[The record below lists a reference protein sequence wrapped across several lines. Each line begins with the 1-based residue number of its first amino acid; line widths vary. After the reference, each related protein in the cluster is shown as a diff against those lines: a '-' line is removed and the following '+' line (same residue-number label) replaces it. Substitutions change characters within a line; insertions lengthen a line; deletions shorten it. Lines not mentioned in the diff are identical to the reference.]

1 MSSSNRAHLAQTLLH
16 HQNSY
21 LASYFGYAERKLLE
35 NDDQIL
41 ACKVLTSLRCAVSES
56 CNMVFN
62 SEGARDKGNH
72 GRMGIVLEKSR
83 RLICERK
90 FSELM
95 LAWSNKCNLATSKS
109 TAFCGNRHQAF
120 ISYA

>member
-1 MSSSNRAHLAQTLLH
+1 MTLADH
-16 HQNSY
+16 I
-21 LASYFGYAERKLLE
+21 KLKLRTSGANPAAPPKLVLGFIFRLCREKMLE

-56 CNMVFN
+56 CNMAFN

-95 LAWSNKCNLATSKS
+95 LE
-109 TAFCGNRHQAF
+109 
-120 ISYA
+120 